1 MPLWENCLLWSCIL
15 QGLLILFS
23 LHFSC
28 LPKVSLTTVAELY
41 NGDDHTVN
49 RHGFQ
54 RNVKEEEN
62 AIETKVGAHLFM
74 ANRQIMKYALY
85 YEASS

>member
-1 MPLWENCLLWSCIL
+1 MGEVKGPFCPYGRLAQYDLASFRAFWICSD
-15 QGLLILFS
+15 
-23 LHFSC
+23 FSC

-49 RHGFQ
+49 RHRHGFQ

-62 AIETKVGAHLFM
+62 AKETKVGAHG
-74 ANRQIMKYALY
+74 
-85 YEASS
+85 